1 MSDVY
6 QRLPSEEEIIILAS
20 KVIRKSTGRVN
31 NKDLISFLLL
41 KLETEVNPD
50 IQDVYRN
57 ALQKV
62 VYMTPD
68 DI

>member
-50 IQDVYRN
+50 IQDIYRN